1 MANEVGAA
9 IYKDFLP
16 EALAEGKYV
25 CAPEPVVVGTGLE
38 HVQEAMDRI
47 KKGVSAQ
54 KLVVLL

>member
-1 MANEVGAA
+1 
-9 IYKDFLP
+9 
-16 EALAEGKYV
+16 V

-38 HVQEAMDRI
+38 HVQEALDRI